1 MWRWILLAF
10 ALTAGALSAA
20 EPQRFR
26 GALPSPR
33 GKVLRATRVSKL
45 LGDVVPPDNW
55 CQICPSYD
63 MSGNDR
69 YGDCVSAE
77 EGNHFRAWTLAMGY
91 PMTDVAGEE
100 VVRWARKHGYLNGAM
115 LTDVMDDLKTD
126 GMVDKKGV
134 THRLKEYYS
143 VDYTDQAEVKAAL
156 WKYKTLNIAIAAD
169 QVEVA
174 SGKNGWIQ
182 LNGKVDRGI
191 DHCVGLHGYGSLQY
205 LCDALKVKVPNGADA
220 NQFCVLLYT
229 WGTVGIVNW
238 KSLQGM
244 MTNSEAWAREPGD
257 VPSVPFPTP
266 TPTPGPSP
274 AWPVLSGQLFDD
286 AGRPIQGT
294 ITLILTGKE
303 GAGQFPY
310 IIQRD
315 ASGKYSPTPKILGVR

>member
-1 MWRWILLAF
+1 MEFLRFLLVLAML
-10 ALTAGALSAA
+10 AGTAIAA
-20 EPQRFR
+20 EPQRLR
-26 GALPSPR
+26 GAKLSPR
-33 GKVLRATRVSKL
+33 GKVLGAVRVTRT
-45 LGDVVPPDNW
+45 LGAELPPDNW
-55 CQICPSYD
+55 CQVCPSYD
-63 MSGNDR
+63 ISGNDR

-77 EGNHFRAWTLAMGY
+77 EGNHWRAWSLASGY
-91 PMTDVAGEE
+91 TMVDVAGDE

-126 GMVDKKGV
+126 GMADKKGV
-134 THRLKEYYS
+134 VHKLKAYYS
-143 VDYTDQAEVKAAL
+143 VDYTDQSEVKAAL
-156 WKYKTLNIAIAAD
+156 WKYRTLNIAIAAD

-182 LNGKVDRGI
+182 LNGRVDRGI

-205 LCDALKVKVPNGADA
+205 LCDALKVKVPSGADGA
-220 NQFCVLLYT
+220 QFCLLLYT

-238 KSLQGM
+238 PSLQGM
-244 MTNSEAWAREPGD
+244 MTNSEAWARDPGD
-257 VPSVPFPTP
+257 VPSVPYPPPPEPPVAT
-266 TPTPGPSP
+266 
-274 AWPVLSGQLFDD
+274 WPVLSGQLFDD
-286 AGRPIQGT
+286 ANRPIQGT